1 MPYCSAFAVF
11 VAAVA
16 GLGLAGTA
24 RGIQGQMA
32 ASDRQLKHADGWVSH
47 SHMAIRGRIL
57 EVARA
62 TGEVPLGSSGIQI
75 RLKVDLVLEGF
86 RPGNIVRIRPLN
98 WPDDAVPREEYTGA
112 TPEARFPSPDIFPD
126 Y

>member
-1 MPYCSAFAVF
+1 MGSEKTLDRSLYADFKE
-11 VAAVA
+11 
-16 GLGLAGTA
+16 
-24 RGIQGQMA
+24 GIQGQMT
-32 ASDRQLKHADGWVSH
+32 ASDRQLKHGDGWVG
-47 SHMAIRGRIL
+47 MAIRGRIL

-75 RLKVDLVLEGF
+75 RLEVDLVLEGF
-86 RPGNIVRIRPLN
+86 RPGNIVRIRPMN

-112 TPEARFPSPDIFPD
+112 TPEERFPSSDIFPD